1 MMEEYDYKQDIL
13 ATRVGGLGASDGKL
27 LARISRNGC
36 VQQGDVE
43 RLAIA
48 KGLYE
53 RHNIT
58 NLSMRYGDFIENK
71 VFESLRMINPNYK
84 SNLYFESKELSME
97 GLKLFCH
104 IDFSLQND
112 DTKTLIWTE
121 CKATTTSVEQTKKD
135 YIEQLFIEWL
145 LCQEMAAE
153 LGYLF
158 QLRLCHY
165 DATEMLDEYGDFK
178 FDPEKLTI
186 SDVTFEGALF
196 DIWEAMDI
204 ASEYVNSMTEYHKEE
219 IEWEYLPEPIQRQ
232 MEIINTSFVLIKERE
247 SEINEFKDRM
257 YKFLC
262 DNDVKSIKTPFF
274 SINRI
279 DESVSVSFDSK
290 KFKEEQ
296 PDMYNK
302 YTKSVNKKGYAMIR
316 LKNETKN
323 KK

>member
-1 MMEEYDYKQDIL
+1 MDLDYKKEIISS
-13 ATRVGGLGASDGKL
+13 RKKGLGASDGKL

-36 VQQGDVE
+36 VQSSDIE

-48 KGLYE
+48 KGLHE
-53 RHNIT
+53 RLNIQ
-58 NLSMRYGDFIENK
+58 NIAMRYGDFIENK
-71 VFESLRMINPNYK
+71 VFESLQMINPNYK
-84 SNLYFESKELSME
+84 SNLYFESKELSRE

-104 IDFSLQND
+104 IDFSLQD
-112 DTKTLIWTE
+112 DERKILVWTE
-121 CKATTTSVEQTKKD
+121 CKATTTTVEQTKKD

-153 LGYLF
+153 LGYMF

-165 DATEMLDEYGDFK
+165 DATEMLDEDGDFK

-186 SDVTFEGALF
+186 SDVNFEGELF

-232 MEIINTSFVLIKERE
+232 MEVINTSFVLIKERE
-247 SEINEFKDRM
+247 AEINEFKDRM

-274 SINRI
+274 SISRV
-279 DESVSVSFDSK
+279 DESFSISFDSK
-290 KFKEEQ
+290 KFKEEE

-302 YTKSVNKKGYAMIR
+302 YTKSVKKKGYALIK
-316 LKNETKN
+316 LKDKTKNEK
-323 KK
+323 

>member
-1 MMEEYDYKQDIL
+1 MEEYDYKQDIL
-13 ATRVGGLGASDGKL
+13 ATRIGGLGASDGKL

-36 VQQGDVE
+36 VQSSDIE

-53 RHNIT
+53 RPNIT
-58 NLSMRYGDFIENK
+58 NMAMRYGDFIENK
-71 VFESLRMINPNYK
+71 VFESLQIINPNYK
-84 SNLYFESKELSME
+84 SNLYFESQELSRD

-104 IDFSLQND
+104 IDFCLQD
-112 DTKTLIWTE
+112 DEKKTLVWTE

-145 LCQEMAAE
+145 LCREMASE

-165 DATEMLDEYGDFK
+165 DASNILDECGDFD
-178 FDPEKLTI
+178 FAPDKLTI
-186 SDVTFEGALF
+186 SNVSFENELF
-196 DIWEAMDI
+196 DVYLGMEI
-204 ASEYVNSMTEYHKEE
+204 AADYVNSMTEYHKEE
-219 IEWEYLPEPIQRQ
+219 IEWEYLPEPIQKQ
-232 MEIINTSFVLIKERE
+232 MEVINDSLTLIKERE
-247 SEINEFKDRM
+247 VEISEFKDRM

-262 DNDVKSIKTPFF
+262 DNDIKSIKTPFF

-279 DESVSVSFDSK
+279 DESISVSFDSK

-296 PDMYNK
+296 PEIYNK
-302 YTKSVNKKGYAMIR
+302 YTKSVKKKGYAMIR
-316 LKNETKN
+316 LKDQTKN
-323 KK
+323 EK